1 MLGHI
6 HPDRPTRFCR
16 QLSLYSRTRNLI
28 YGVFKKSM
36 LLEHLGMCDASAA
49 IAIDTTKFIAASDE
63 DNYLRIYKNQESGPP
78 LQEINIEPF
87 LIPDSDNR
95 EADIEGAAHIEDIV
109 FWITSHG
116 RNKKG
121 KRKDRRYELFAV
133 KINRSDSFQTDSI
146 VTGFGQPYTRLQED
160 MLKDLRLKRYNLEE
174 SEKLP
179 PKEKNGF
186 NIEGLCA
193 TPERHL
199 LIGFRNPIPDGQALI
214 VPLINPLE
222 VIQGQTAELGD
233 PVELNLDGLGIRSLE
248 YWQERDIYL
257 IVAGAFD
264 SSNTFKLFRWS
275 GSHSEPPHLMDGID
289 FSDLRIEGLISYPGE
304 SSKFQVLSDD
314 GTRCL
319 KGKECKELE
328 DPSDRRFRSL
338 WVDYSA

>member
-1 MLGHI
+1 
-6 HPDRPTRFCR
+6 
-16 QLSLYSRTRNLI
+16 
-28 YGVFKKSM
+28 M

-49 IAIDTTKFIAASDE
+49 IAIDTTKFIVANDE
-63 DNYLRIYKNQESGPP
+63 DNYLRIYKNHESGPP

-87 LIPDSDNR
+87 LIPDPDNR
-95 EADIEGAAHIEDIV
+95 EADIEGAAHIEDVV

-121 KRKDRRYELFAV
+121 KRIDRRYEIFAA
-133 KINRSDSFQTDSI
+133 KINRSDSSPTDSI

-160 MLKDLRLKRYNLEE
+160 MLNEPRLRRYDLEK

-179 PKEKNGF
+179 PKEKDGF

-222 VIQGQTAELGD
+222 VIQGKPAALGD

-248 YWQERDIYL
+248 YWKERDIYL

-264 SSNTFKLFRWS
+264 SSDTFKLFRWS
-275 GSHSEPPHLMDGID
+275 GGGSKPELMSGID
-289 FSDLRIEGLISYPGE
+289 FSDLRIEGLLTYPGE
-304 SSKFQVLSDD
+304 SSRFHVLSDD
-314 GTRCL
+314 GTRFL
-319 KGKECKELE
+319 NGKECKELAN
-328 DPSDRRFRSL
+328 PSDRRFRSL
-338 WVDYSA
+338 WVNYSG